1 MKQKTIIKINPVFS
15 ALFVLLLIA
24 ISVSA
29 YQSKNRTQHPEIVN
43 DTIKNRVSAREEI
56 AGVIADYDSA
66 ITFELKNAANV
77 GAAVAVVY
85 KNEIV
90 YLKCFGIRQKGSKDS
105 VNAHTVFRLAS
116 VSKTVSGIL
125 AGMLIADSTLVP
137 DKKIVEYLPGFK
149 LQTNEF
155 TQQVTLRQVLSHTSG
170 MPQHTYD
177 DLVEQKVP
185 LKQIIPKLQE
195 VGRASQPGE
204 LYNYQN
210 VMFSLFD
217 TIVARQSGKSYPEFL
232 ADKIFKPFGMPDAT
246 AGFEEFA
253 GNQNKAFP
261 HTWGRSGFRVL
272 PLNDRYYSTLA
283 AAGINASITDMSQ
296 FLLHVLS
303 DSVPLVAQAKAICF
317 EPQIRTRLSSGYFS
331 QWSNVTY
338 KAYGFGWRII
348 DCNNR
353 RIAYHGGFVKGYRAE
368 IAVCPDE
375 DLGIVFLSNS
385 PNSSAA
391 KSIPLFLNRFFGEK
405 DFQKIASD
413 TFSVLNPLNKI

>member
-90 YLKCFGIRQKGSKDS
+90 YLKCFGIRQKGLKDS

-155 TQQVTLRQVLSHTSG
+155 TQQVTLRQVLSHTTG

-217 TIVARQSGKSYPEFL
+217 TIVARQSGKNYPEFL
-232 ADKIFKPFGMPDAT
+232 AEQSFSAYLGSQRIQGFAT
-246 AGFEEFA
+246 E
-253 GNQNKAFP
+253 
-261 HTWGRSGFRVL
+261 R
-272 PLNDRYYSTLA
+272 
-283 AAGINASITDMSQ
+283 
-296 FLLHVLS
+296 
-303 DSVPLVAQAKAICF
+303 
-317 EPQIRTRLSSGYFS
+317 
-331 QWSNVTY
+331 
-338 KAYGFGWRII
+338 
-348 DCNNR
+348 
-353 RIAYHGGFVKGYRAE
+353 
-368 IAVCPDE
+368 
-375 DLGIVFLSNS
+375 
-385 PNSSAA
+385 
-391 KSIPLFLNRFFGEK
+391 
-405 DFQKIASD
+405 
-413 TFSVLNPLNKI
+413 